1 MEKEALRNIELR
13 TCDVPETQRGLL
25 FVLWFKNKRNVG
37 FTGYSFQRVKA
48 KTPSIS
54 VQ

>member
-1 MEKEALRNIELR
+1 MEKEDLRNIELR
-13 TCDVPETQRGLL
+13 ICEVPETQRGLL

-37 FTGYSFQRVKA
+37 FTSYSFQRVKA
-48 KTPSIS
+48 KTPPIS